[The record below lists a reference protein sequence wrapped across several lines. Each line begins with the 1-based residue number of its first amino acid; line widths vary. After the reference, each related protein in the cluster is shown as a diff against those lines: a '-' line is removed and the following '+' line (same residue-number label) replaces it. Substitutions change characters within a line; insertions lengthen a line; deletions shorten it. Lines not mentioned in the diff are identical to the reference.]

1 MQKSNNDYF
10 SSRWAFLI
18 AALGMAIG
26 AGNIWRFPRLT
37 GQYGGS
43 FLIPWLIFLFLWSI
57 PLIIIEFSIGKK
69 LRLGVIKAF
78 SNSLGKKY
86 TWMGWF
92 IAMCTIGIMFYYS
105 VVCGWSLKYFT
116 LSVTGDLF
124 NLNHSYFWASYTSGN
139 FESVVFFLISIVIG
153 CIVILGGISKGI
165 ERATKILVPSLFVL
179 IIISAIRA
187 LTLPGAS
194 EGLYYFFRI
203 NFEDFS
209 NYKIWLEALSQSA
222 WSTGAGW
229 GLILTYSTYV
239 KQHENSVTNS
249 ILTGIGNNL
258 ASIFVGLAI
267 IPTVFA
273 LSVSTGAAK
282 EALAAGNQGLTFIY
296 IPQLFNSMPFG
307 EIFAAV
313 FFLAL
318 FIASISSLISMFELA
333 NKILMDYNL
342 SRKIAVI
349 ITGFS
354 AVIFG
359 IPSALSLKF
368 FNNQDWVWGIGLL
381 LSGFFFIFF
390 VLKFGT
396 KKFIVQFLNELKEYF
411 ENRLSKLKLL
421 LSIMIIEFLIM
432 ITWWFIQSINWYP
445 LSWWNPFEEF
455 SLGTCLFQWSL
466 LILLGLL
473 LTNKLFNQKNRV
485 I

>member
-1 MQKSNNDYF
+1 MQKSNKDYF

-26 AGNIWRFPRLT
+26 AGNIWRFPRLA

-124 NLNHSYFWASYTSGN
+124 NLNHSDFWASFTSGN
-139 FESVVFFLISIVIG
+139 VESVVFFLISIAIG

-165 ERATKILVPSLFVL
+165 EKATKILVPSLFIL

-203 NFEDFS
+203 NPEDFS

-239 KQHENSVTNS
+239 KQHENSITNS

-258 ASIFVGLAI
+258 ASIFVGLAV

-273 LSVSTGAAK
+273 LSVSTSAAK

-296 IPQLFNSMPFG
+296 IPQLFNNMPLG
-307 EIFAAV
+307 EIFSAI

-333 NKILMDYNL
+333 NKILMDYGL
-342 SRKIAVI
+342 TRKFSVS

-354 AVIFG
+354 SLIFG

-390 VLKFGT
+390 VLKFGI
-396 KKFIVQFLNELKEYF
+396 KNYIVQFLNEHKKYF
-411 ENRLSKLKLL
+411 EKHQPKLKIFLF
-421 LSIMIIEFLIM
+421 IMIIEFLIM
-432 ITWWFIQSINWYP
+432 LIWWFVQSINWYP

-455 SLGTCLFQWSL
+455 SLGTCIFQWVL
-466 LILLGLL
+466 LILVGLI
-473 LTNKLFNQKNRV
+473 LTNKLSNQRSRLN
-485 I
+485 